1 MKRFFGLCF
10 LLFSFLLFSSGFAA
24 DMPAGTE
31 QYYVAQG
38 VFTDLNIQREKC
50 AVEDEV
56 VNFACGTYQGDFAS
70 FQTALDSYISSSL
83 PGLYLSRDWFN
94 SGENGVRHYQ
104 SVAGSYFFVYSP
116 NGSVTVTFTPRP
128 E

>member
-1 MKRFFGLCF
+1 MKRFFGLV
-10 LLFSFLLFSSGFAA
+10 LLLVSVAFVSLGSAA

-38 VFTDLNIQREKC
+38 VFAELDIEREQC
-50 AVEDEV
+50 GVQDEV
-56 VNFACGTYQGDFAS
+56 VNFACGQYKGDFAS
-70 FQTALDSYISSSL
+70 FQSAINAYVSENL

-116 NGSVTVTFTPRP
+116 NGSVTVTFTPRQ
-128 E
+128 